1 MAKKS
6 VLCLVSTRVQAGHI
20 TEQLRAAGFPNNDI
34 SALFSN
40 DQSCRELDYDRSLT
54 PFESFLAGAVTNGF
68 IAGVMG
74 WAASHALSLSS
85 FGVMVGAMIGA
96 SSGGITGCLI
106 GRRMKIT
113 HCQGKNLEG
122 DILLSV
128 NATSDEQAQQAK
140 SIFAEAGAVNVRT
153 SENVH
158 CRK

>member
-1 MAKKS
+1 
-6 VLCLVSTRVQAGHI
+6 
-20 TEQLRAAGFPNNDI
+20 
-34 SALFSN
+34 
-40 DQSCRELDYDRSLT
+40 
-54 PFESFLAGAVTNGF
+54 
-68 IAGVMG
+68 MG